1 MKDDKKIFSIVQKEL
16 ADFDGFDMIVCGLGC
31 SCYFENTIR
40 ERKKWQVEQKR

>member
-31 SCYFENTIR
+31 SCYLFWGT
-40 ERKKWQVEQKR
+40 KEQKNLNV